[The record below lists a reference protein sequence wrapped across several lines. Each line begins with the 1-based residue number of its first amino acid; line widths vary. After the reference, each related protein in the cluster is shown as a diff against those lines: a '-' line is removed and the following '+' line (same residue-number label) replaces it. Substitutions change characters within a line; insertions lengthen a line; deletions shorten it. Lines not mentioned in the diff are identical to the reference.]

1 MKKDTSKKVSKSQNT
16 KDSVRKTAKV
26 SQKSVAQNIDCKREC
41 FNPWSLSIYVY
52 WFIILFFIASTFY
65 ILGRSHNVLNGKTDN
80 NVEIT
85 EEALMQSADYYE
97 SGKNKLLA
105 GNIEDAIADLT
116 TAIDAGNASIETY
129 ILRGEAYM
137 QSGDYSNAMVDFNHA
152 INTEPT
158 NAVAY
163 FDRSLLFTRL
173 EDYNS
178 ALNDIN
184 AALSAA
190 ATNPSSILAQRD
202 LYAKRGQLNLWL
214 KNWEGAIADY
224 TNSLAR
230 PDGTVKPSVYA
241 ERAEAFTALGQYENA
256 INDYGAA
263 VRVISEQIQG
273 ATTAAE
279 REQLS
284 SNAMTYFE
292 KSAALNLQLGNID
305 ASRNDLQSAYT
316 IAAALNDTESVN
328 RLQGLLMEMQ
338 GGTSEPAPQAPA
350 EPAPASEVPAPDAP
364 TDTPVT
370 PEMPTENQQ

>member
-1 MKKDTSKKVSKSQNT
+1 MKKDTSKKVSKSQNAKVPART
-16 KDSVRKTAKV
+16 MAKV
-26 SQKSVAQNIDCKREC
+26 SQKAQTQNIDCKREC

-65 ILGRSHNVLNGKTDN
+65 ILGRSHNVLNHNPG

-105 GNIEDAIADLT
+105 GNIDDAIADLT
-116 TAIDAGNASIETY
+116 AAIEADVTAVDTY

-137 QSGDYSNAMVDFNHA
+137 QAGDYSNAMVDFNSA
-152 INTEPT
+152 INIDPT

-163 FDRSLLFTRL
+163 YDRSLLFTRL

-184 AALSAA
+184 AALSAV
-190 ATNPSSILAQRD
+190 ATNPSSVLAQRD

-214 KNWEGAIADY
+214 KNWDGAVADY

-230 PDGTVKPSVYA
+230 PDGTVKPNVYA
-241 ERAEAFTALGQYENA
+241 ERAEAYTALGQYEDA
-256 INDYGAA
+256 INDYASA

-273 ATTAAE
+273 ATTAAL
-279 REQLS
+279 REELS
-284 SNAMTYFE
+284 SNAMSYFE

-305 ASRNDLQSAYT
+305 ASRNDLQSSYT
-316 IAAALNDTESVN
+316 IAVALNDADSVN
-328 RLQGLLMEMQ
+328 RLQNLLAEMQ
-338 GGTSEPAPQAPA
+338 PVPQEMPVEP
-350 EPAPASEVPAPDAP
+350 VAPD
-364 TDTPVT
+364 
-370 PEMPTENQQ
+370 MPDENQQ